1 VLEAM
6 AMAKPVVA
14 SAAAAEGIAAKD
26 KRHFRIAKS
35 VEQEA
40 KIISELLADN
50 DARLVLGQAA
60 RAHVIDH
67 YGWDR
72 QLAGLDQILQ
82 LNPNARHP
90 RECGGPSPDNPVS
103 NKVAL

>member
-1 VLEAM
+1 VLEAI

-14 SAAAAEGIAAKD
+14 SSAAAEGLAAKD
-26 KRHFRIAKS
+26 KKHFRIAKS

-50 DARLVLGQAA
+50 DARLALGQAA
-60 RAHVIDH
+60 RAHVIEH

-72 QLAGLDQILQ
+72 QLASLDRIM
-82 LNPNARHP
+82 NP
-90 RECGGPSPDNPVS
+90 
-103 NKVAL
+103 